1 LIDVVLEAD
10 GVRIELTLK
19 SEDGFGEV
27 NTVVEA
33 VEVGAAAEV
42 VVEELEAGGV
52 VGGVVHGD
60 PIDDDTTVV
69 SSMGTGLCSW
79 SRIVCKTK
87 LKQLKQIWISRL
99 FGNWLN
105 HQVQVLNLASCHQH
119 SINNNAEE
127 KKIVLFASSPETL
140 KSSIIT
146 IKSASAA
153 SQKKWRAT

>member
-33 VEVGAAAEV
+33 VKVGAAAEV

-87 LKQLKQIWISRL
+87 LKQLKQI
-99 FGNWLN
+99 
-105 HQVQVLNLASCHQH
+105 
-119 SINNNAEE
+119 
-127 KKIVLFASSPETL
+127 
-140 KSSIIT
+140 
-146 IKSASAA
+146 
-153 SQKKWRAT
+153 